1 MADEQQ
7 NVETYEPDVQR
18 VLNTR
23 DDTRKYYNKIAKF
36 YDALSEKSEGPLKQL
51 GLKRL
56 AAAPGESVL
65 EVGFGTGH
73 SLVTLAAAVGP
84 EGKVYGIDI
93 SDEMVALAEERL
105 THAGLNE
112 RCELQ
117 RADAEHLPY
126 GDNSLDAIFFSF
138 TLELFDTP
146 QIPIVLG
153 ECKRVLKPG
162 GRIAVVAVSRE
173 GKTGTMIKIYEWTHA
188 HFPNLLDC
196 RPIYV
201 QRAMEAAGFT
211 IKDQSIES
219 MWVPV
224 EVVIGVK
231 PE

>member
-1 MADEQQ
+1 MADQEQ
-7 NVETYEPDVQR
+7 NIEAYEPNVQR

-73 SLVTLAAAVGP
+73 SLVSLAAAVGP

-93 SDEMVALAEERL
+93 SDEMVDLAQERL
-105 THAGLNE
+105 THAGLND
-112 RCELQ
+112 RSEL
-117 RADAEHLPY
+117 RRGDAEHLPY
-126 GDNSLDAIFFSF
+126 DENSLDAIFFSF

-146 QIPIVLG
+146 QIPIVLN

-173 GKTGTMIKIYEWTHA
+173 GEPGAMIKIYEWTHA

-201 QRAMEAAGFT
+201 ERALTAAGFT
-211 IKDQSIES
+211 IKDKSIES

-224 EVVIGVK
+224 EVIVAEK
-231 PE
+231 PA